1 MAKKETTNDNTTP
14 ATAGVVLFAF
24 GKRGYYWA
32 AYNLAFSIKS
42 FNPNLSITLFV
53 DSYVAS
59 TSSCDLHR
67 FIDDIVEIDNSDLYT
82 ENKFDPGKL
91 KVSLYKYLPYDHNL
105 YLDVDAVA
113 LKDITPLLDELIET
127 GRPYISHCVGYH
139 TIDQG
144 RAIPSMQ
151 WAWADDIWERYK
163 LDDKSVLPAINSSL
177 QFISKGKEAEKLYD
191 TAKDLYL
198 NNQIPTEKLR
208 MKWGGGQPDEL
219 YMNIALCMN
228 GIDPS
233 YKNEG
238 RIKGS
243 ESGFIHFAMQR
254 GLSYQEVTA
263 NFYLQSYYGG
273 AGFTPRFYTEWLDRL
288 LKINMRKLN
297 LHHEF
302 TIVRITEQKHAD
314 AKR

>member
-1 MAKKETTNDNTTP
+1 MSIDQTLINSTTP
-14 ATAGVVLFAF
+14 SSAGVVLFAF

-42 FNPNLSITLFV
+42 FNPSIPITLFV
-53 DSYVAS
+53 DNYVTA

-67 FIDDIVEIDNSDLYT
+67 FIDEIKEVDNNDLFT
-82 ENKFDPGKL
+82 DGKFDPGKL
-91 KVSLYKYLPYDHNL
+91 KVSLYDYLPYKHNL
-105 YLDVDAVA
+105 YLDVDAIAV
-113 LKDITPLLDELIET
+113 KDITPLLDELVAT
-127 GRPYISHCVGYH
+127 GRPYVSHCVGYH
-139 TIDQG
+139 TIAQG

-163 LDDKSVLPAINSSL
+163 LDADAVLPAINSSL
-177 QFISKGKEAEKLYD
+177 QFITMGKEAAKLYD
-191 TAKDLYL
+191 IAKTLYTT
-198 NNQIPTEKLR
+198 NQIPTEKLR

-219 YMNIALCMN
+219 YMNIALCLA
-228 GIDPS
+228 GIDPG

-254 GLSYQEVTA
+254 GMTFQEVTD

-288 LKINMRKLN
+288 LKINMRKIN